1 MRYFFGIPKLF
12 LPQLWKAITLVLVN
26 KLSIFQLILKICNQ
40 NQLWIKNKQVDLATL
55 GGVRAKTKKMRR
67 ESGVPEMKNWNHL
80 FSIGFRSNMV
90 HFTFLTSEIDIRPIL
105 TVLADFRTL
114 KGILRF
120 SAIALHKGK
129 LWSYQATQRHH
140 IWPQVNFRKSLR
152 GLRHHFDH

>member
-1 MRYFFGIPKLF
+1 M
-12 LPQLWKAITLVLVN
+12 
-26 KLSIFQLILKICNQ
+26 FQLILVDWNQ
-40 NQLWIKNKQVDLATL
+40 NNLWYFISQVDLTTL

-67 ESGVPEMKNWNHL
+67 ESGVPEMKNWNHF

-105 TVLADFRTL
+105 AVSADFRTL

-129 LWSYQATQRHH
+129 LWSYQATQRPH
-140 IWPQVNFRKSLR
+140 IRPQVNFRKFLR